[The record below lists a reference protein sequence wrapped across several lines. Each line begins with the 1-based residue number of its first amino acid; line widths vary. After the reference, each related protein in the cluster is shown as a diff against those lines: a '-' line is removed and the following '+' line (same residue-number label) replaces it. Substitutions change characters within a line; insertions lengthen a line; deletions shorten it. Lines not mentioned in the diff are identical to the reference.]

1 MQVQRTSSQIIIT
14 LPAQVNV
21 EGLQRLLDYLEYS
34 ESELTNQSQATQ
46 EDIDALASEVNK
58 NWWEKNKNHY
68 TNANL

>member
-34 ESELTNQSQATQ
+34 SELTNQSQETQ

-58 NWWEKNKNHY
+58 NWREKNKDRFIKQ
-68 TNANL
+68 

>member
-34 ESELTNQSQATQ
+34 ELTNQSQATQ

-58 NWWEKNKNHY
+58 NWWEKNKDRFIK
-68 TNANL
+68 